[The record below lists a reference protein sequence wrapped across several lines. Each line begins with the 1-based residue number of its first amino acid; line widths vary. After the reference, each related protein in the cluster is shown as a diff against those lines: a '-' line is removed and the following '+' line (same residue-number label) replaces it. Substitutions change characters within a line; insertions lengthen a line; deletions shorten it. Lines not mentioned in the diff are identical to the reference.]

1 MAGYTTGFGSHPLLT
16 SLLSVTQ
23 DDDEPDNGTMINAS
37 ANDRTLVPSQDF
49 YDGTMIG
56 SRTSEGTMIEHCT
69 GTLVP
74 HGRKSGRTMND
85 DDLTDN
91 LGTMVINTD
100 EEEEDADSTMKSR

>member
-1 MAGYTTGFGSHPLLT
+1 
-16 SLLSVTQ
+16 
-23 DDDEPDNGTMINAS
+23 MINAS
-37 ANDRTLVPSQDF
+37 TNDRTLVPTQDF
-49 YDGTMIG
+49 YDGTLIG

-74 HGRKSGRTMND
+74 HSRKSGRTMTDD
-85 DDLTDN
+85 DDLADN